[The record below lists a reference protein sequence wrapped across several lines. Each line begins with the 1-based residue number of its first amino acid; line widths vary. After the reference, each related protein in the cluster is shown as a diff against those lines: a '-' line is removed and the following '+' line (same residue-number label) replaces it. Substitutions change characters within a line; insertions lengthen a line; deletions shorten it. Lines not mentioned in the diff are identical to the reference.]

1 MNQNIDITQLLQL
14 VAAQKQQKQV
24 STTGLSYFEVLSLVF
39 VTFKFLGYFTLSW
52 FWAFSPI
59 FIPWIFYGIIFIIGF
74 VTSKI
79 SKR

>member
-24 STTGLSYFEVLSLVF
+24 STAGLSYFEVLSLVF

-59 FIPWIFYGIIFIIGF
+59 IIPWIFYAIIFLIGF
-74 VTSKI
+74 ITAQFK
-79 SKR
+79 K

>member
-14 VAAQKQQKQV
+14 VAAQNQQKQ
-24 STTGLSYFEVLSLVF
+24 SSSGGLSYFELLSIVF
-39 VTFKFLGYFTLSW
+39 VIFKFLGYFTLGW

-74 VTSKI
+74 ITAQFN
-79 SKR
+79 KR

>member
-14 VAAQKQQKQV
+14 AATQSQQKQ
-24 STTGLSYFEVLSLVF
+24 STRTGLSYFELLSIVF
-39 VTFKFLGYFTLSW
+39 VIFKFLGYFNLGW

-74 VTSKI
+74 ATSKLY
-79 SKR
+79 KR